1 MTATSTP
8 MRTIHG
14 PFTAETRSR
23 RQSRLSDHWPAVC
36 GCLLLASGFVALPT
50 IARDLIAIFSQPR
63 PSVHVMDVRW
73 MWLTGWGTILVS
85 MAALLWMFGLW
96 ASRVTHGAAR
106 TPVYL
111 MIGFVAVC
119 DLSGTACFL
128 IMTPTT
134 IGSML
139 PIALGLSAGVSSILY
154 CLIGLLLQAKT
165 KGLSAWQS
173 MIGFSTWFTG
183 LSVAVCTV
191 LETQA
196 MIFASGLFWILM
208 PTWCFVLNSVFRNQ
222 PQPAANIRHSWTAP
236 LSRLY

>member
-73 MWLTGWGTILVS
+73 MWLTGFGTILVS

-96 ASRVTHGAAR
+96 ASRVTHGASR

-111 MIGFVAVC
+111 
-119 DLSGTACFL
+119 
-128 IMTPTT
+128 
-134 IGSML
+134 
-139 PIALGLSAGVSSILY
+139 
-154 CLIGLLLQAKT
+154 LIGV
-165 KGLSAWQS
+165 
-173 MIGFSTWFTG
+173 
-183 LSVAVCTV
+183 VAAVV
-191 LETQA
+191 
-196 MIFASGLFWILM
+196 
-208 PTWCFVLNSVFRNQ
+208 
-222 PQPAANIRHSWTAP
+222 PAGEVWYLRA
-236 LSRLY
+236 